1 MQTKELVNTGVQL
14 PEIGL
19 GTWDYKG
26 GVEPLRKGMEA
37 GGLFIDTAEAY
48 GTESVV
54 GEAIRGM
61 RERVFVATKV
71 SPQNFRKDDLRKS
84 VEASLRKLG
93 VETIDLMQLHH
104 PNPDIPIEETMGALS
119 ELLDAGK
126 IRFCGVSNFS
136 VAQMQAARKAL
147 GKHPLVSNQV
157 RYNLIDRT
165 IEADVLPYCQA
176 NGITVIAY
184 SPLAKDLARIFDSD
198 PTGIIPQISRATG
211 KTPGQIAINWCI
223 CKNGVVAIPKANSAE
238 RILENCGAS
247 EWRLSAEQI
256 SQLDSGIQFRH
267 RNKLD
272 KLIRKLVPN
281 SLHTVAVR
289 ARNMLPK
296 QIRRLIT

>member
-1 MQTKELVNTGVQL
+1 MQTKELGNTGVQL

-71 SPQNFRKDDLRKS
+71 SPQNFRKDDLRRS
-84 VEASLRKLG
+84 ADASLRKLG

-119 ELLDAGK
+119 ELVDAGK

-165 IEADVLPYCQA
+165 IEAEVLPYCQA

-198 PTGIIPQISRATG
+198 PKGIIPQISRLTG

-223 CKNGVVAIPKANSAE
+223 CKNGVVAIPKANSAG

-247 EWRLSAEQI
+247 DWRLSAEQI